1 MAVVL
6 GRMDADASAA
16 VLVVSCRHATLFRT
30 TAPSV
35 PAEPCLTVALEPEVS
50 VMPRA
55 VAVLRCEGVPERSG
69 LCRTHFLL
77 LWGASGKEG
86 MEGALGWEAGVR
98 DQRSPFP
105 LCV

>member
-1 MAVVL
+1 
-6 GRMDADASAA
+6 
-16 VLVVSCRHATLFRT
+16 
-30 TAPSV
+30 
-35 PAEPCLTVALEPEVS
+35 
-50 VMPRA
+50 MPRA

-69 LCRTHFLL
+69 LSRTHFLL